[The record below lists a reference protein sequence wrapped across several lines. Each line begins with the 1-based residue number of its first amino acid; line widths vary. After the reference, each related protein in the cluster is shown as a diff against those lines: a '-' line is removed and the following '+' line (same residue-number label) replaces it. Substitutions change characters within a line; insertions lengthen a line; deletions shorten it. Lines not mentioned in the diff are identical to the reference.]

1 MSEDYTGTERRY
13 TPHCENH
20 ETNTKD
26 LSRIKGWIA
35 ALAVV
40 GSVIGFFG
48 NRYMD
53 SIDVHLTKI
62 STTTD
67 ETNKTVTA
75 LAISS
80 AVTRA
85 EVEQIKKDIDD
96 LKVHKH

>member
-1 MSEDYTGTERRY
+1 MSDDYPGPERRY

-35 ALAVV
+35 ALAIV
-40 GSVIGFFG
+40 GTVIGFFG

-67 ETNKTVTA
+67 ETNKTVNA
-75 LAISS
+75 LAILN

-85 EVEQIKKDIDD
+85 EVEQLKKDVQD
-96 LKVHKH
+96 LKVHRH